1 MIEFEWESISSKIL
15 GKDWKVEHELW
26 FKYELQ
32 IKQKEEEIEVLN
44 AKNERLKEWI
54 EDLEEKYE
62 KEFSSSN
69 DEWV

>member
-32 IKQKEEEIEVLN
+32 IKQKEEEIEILN

>member
-32 IKQKEEEIEVLN
+32 IKQKEEEIEVL
-44 AKNERLKEWI
+44 
-54 EDLEEKYE
+54 
-62 KEFSSSN
+62 
-69 DEWV
+69 